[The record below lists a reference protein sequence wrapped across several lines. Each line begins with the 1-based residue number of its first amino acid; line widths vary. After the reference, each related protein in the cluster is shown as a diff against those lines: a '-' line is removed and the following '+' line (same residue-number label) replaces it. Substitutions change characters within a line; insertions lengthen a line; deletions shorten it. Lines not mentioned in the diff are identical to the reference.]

1 MYLAVNLSCNALFG
15 YNGSKHI
22 HCYTSRYKPEAET
35 IKFVTTIQSVVTEGG
50 K

>member
-1 MYLAVNLSCNALFG
+1 MYLAVNISCNALFG
-15 YNGSKHI
+15 YITNHI

-35 IKFVTTIQSVVTEGG
+35 IKFVTTIQSVATEGG